1 MKPRSIL
8 IGALVLLALGV
19 ALLFQFRGT
28 EGSATTPDGKPTT
41 LTIASIAYPH
51 QGEQR
56 YQGQTAII
64 QQQGWLEAELAKRG
78 VKLAW
83 FPVPTAVGGPMINE
97 GFAAERIDFASYGD
111 FPAIIAASGGVD
123 LRLVV
128 PVGRGQNVYLVA
140 RKDLPARSVADLK
153 GKRIG
158 LHRGRPWEL
167 PFSKLVEQAGLKL
180 SDFQI
185 VNINPPASHA
195 ALASGDVDAVVLLS
209 DAHLLEQKGVGRI
222 IWSTKQAPED
232 WKMRAELFARGE
244 FVDSH
249 PDLARI
255 VAEAYVRAAYW
266 SSLPEN
272 RDKVIEIA
280 ARAETPRSVVEAEY
294 AEPRVGWRDRF
305 SPLYDEALVGH
316 YREVADYTFR
326 NGLVRS
332 KVDVD
337 KLLDR
342 RFAAEALR
350 DLKLEGHWPQPQ
362 QSAAAP
368 SARGDRS

>member
-8 IGALVLLALGV
+8 IGALVLLVLSA
-19 ALLFQFRGT
+19 AAAFQFRGA
-28 EGSATTPDGKPTT
+28 GSSAASASAAPTT

-51 QGEQR
+51 QGQQR

-64 QQQGWLEAELAKRG
+64 QQQGWLETELAKRG
-78 VKLAW
+78 IKLAW

-97 GFAAERIDFASYGD
+97 GFAAKRIDFASYGD

-140 RKDLPARSVADLK
+140 RKDLPARSIADLK

-167 PFSKLVEQAGLKL
+167 PFSKLVEQNGLKL
-180 SDFQI
+180 SDFRI

-209 DAHLLEQKGVGRI
+209 DAYLLEQKGVGRI

-232 WKMRAELFARGE
+232 WKMRAELFGRGD
-244 FVDSH
+244 FVDAN
-249 PDLARI
+249 PELARI
-255 VAEAYVRAAYW
+255 VAEAYIRAAHW
-266 SSLPEN
+266 SSLPAN

-294 AEPRVGWRDRF
+294 AEPRVRWRDRF
-305 SPLYDEALVGH
+305 SPLYDQAVIGH
-316 YREVADYTFR
+316 YREVADYTYR

-342 RFAAEALR
+342 RFAGEALR

-362 QSAAAP
+362 QAAET
-368 SARGDRS
+368 SVARSGRS

>member
-1 MKPRSIL
+1 MKPKSIL
-8 IGALVLLALGV
+8 IGALVLLVLG
-19 ALLFQFRGT
+19 AAAAFQFRGA
-28 EGSATTPDGKPTT
+28 GSSAPSASAAVTT

-51 QGEQR
+51 QGQQR

-97 GFAAERIDFASYGD
+97 GFAANRIDFASYGD

-140 RKDLPARSVADLK
+140 RKDLPARSIADLK

-167 PFSKLVEQAGLKL
+167 PFSKLVEQNGLKL

-209 DAHLLEQKGVGRI
+209 DAYLLEQKGVGRI

-232 WKMRAELFARGE
+232 WKMRAELFGRGD
-244 FVDSH
+244 FVDSN
-249 PDLARI
+249 PELARI
-255 VAEAYVRAAYW
+255 VAEAYIRAAHW
-266 SSLPEN
+266 SSLPAN

-294 AEPRVGWRDRF
+294 AEPRVSWRDRF
-305 SPLYDEALVGH
+305 SPLYDQAVIGH
-316 YREVADYTFR
+316 YREVADYTYR

-332 KVDVD
+332 KVDVE

-342 RFAAEALR
+342 RFAGEALR

-362 QSAAAP
+362 QAAQTRV
-368 SARGDRS
+368 ARSGRS